1 MIVVSGLL
9 RCHQPWTKKD
19 RQPGETEE
27 STLGPSS
34 SSQEPSKE
42 IVIET
47 QELSVR
53 SGPASS
59 WGGLY
64 RVDVGGASEEVEDR
78 GSIETLTETSYNAR
92 KLAAVQNR
100 KASGFMLAKVRS
112 AALVGLDAHLVDVE
126 VDISGGLPQFSVVGL
141 PDATVKESRDR
152 VRSALKNTG
161 FHFPA
166 KRITVNLAPAGIKKE
181 GSGLDLAIAIGI
193 LVAEEV
199 IPQAVLDKRVLIGE
213 LSLDGRVKPITGALS
228 FALGCRTGY
237 DLLLPTD
244 NGVEAALVQGV
255 NVYPLQSLPEVVDFL
270 RGIHTIVQ
278 SQTTGNALESTRTAE
293 DEDYSDVRGQDHA
306 KRALE
311 VAASGGHNVLM
322 VGPPGSGK
330 TMLARRLP
338 SILPLLDLEEAIE
351 TTRVHSVAGQLP
363 PERPLL
369 TVRPFRAPHHSIS
382 DAGLVGG
389 GTVPKP
395 GEVSLAHNGVL
406 FLDESPEFKRGVLEG
421 LRQPLEDGYVVL
433 TRASGTLKYP
443 ARFMLIAA
451 MNPCPCGYYGDK
463 TRSCICTGTQIRRYR
478 AKLSG
483 PLVDRLDIHLDVP
496 PVPVRELR
504 TELPAPEGSAAIR
517 SRVMAARERQ
527 RRRYRQDGIYANAQ
541 LKPRMIKRY
550 CGLDQAAQELLEHAM
565 ARLRL
570 SARAHGRILRV
581 ARTIAD
587 LADSERIDTRHIAE
601 AIQYRSFDRNPDV

>member
-1 MIVVSGLL
+1 
-9 RCHQPWTKKD
+9 
-19 RQPGETEE
+19 
-27 STLGPSS
+27 
-34 SSQEPSKE
+34 
-42 IVIET
+42 
-47 QELSVR
+47 
-53 SGPASS
+53 
-59 WGGLY
+59 
-64 RVDVGGASEEVEDR
+64 
-78 GSIETLTETSYNAR
+78 
-92 KLAAVQNR
+92 
-100 KASGFMLAKVRS
+100 MLAKVTS

-126 VDISGGLPQFSVVGL
+126 VDIAGGLPQFSVVGL

-166 KRITVNLAPAGIKKE
+166 KRITVNLAPAGLKKE

-199 IPQAVLDKRVLIGE
+199 IPQAMLEKRVLIGE
-213 LSLDGRVKPITGALS
+213 LSLDGCVKPIAGALS
-228 FALGCRTGY
+228 FALACRVGY
-237 DLLLPTD
+237 ELLLPAE
-244 NGVEAALVQGV
+244 NGSEAALVEGV
-255 NVYPLQSLPEVVDFL
+255 RAYPLHSLPEAVEFLKGSQLLIPSGSTSAYMLEATRPVD
-270 RGIHTIVQ
+270 
-278 SQTTGNALESTRTAE
+278 
-293 DEDYSDVRGQDHA
+293 DEDYADVRGQDHA

-311 VAASGGHNVLM
+311 VAAAGGHNVLM

-338 SILPLLDLEEAIE
+338 SILPLLELDEAIDS
-351 TTRVHSVAGQLP
+351 TRVHSVAGQLP

-369 TVRPFRAPHHSIS
+369 TIRPFRAPHHSIS

-421 LRQPLEDGYVVL
+421 LRQPLEDGHVVL

-443 ARFMLIAA
+443 ARFMLVAA
-451 MNPCPCGYYGDK
+451 MNPCPCGYYGDR
-463 TRSCICTGTQIRRYR
+463 TRPCLCTGTQIRRYR

-483 PLVDRLDIHLDVP
+483 PLLDRLDIHLDVP

-504 TELPAPEGSAAIR
+504 TDLPAAEGSTEIR
-517 SRVMAARERQ
+517 ARVVAARARQ
-527 RRRYRQDGIYANAQ
+527 RHRYRQDGIYTNAQ
-541 LKPRMIKRY
+541 LKPRMVKRY
-550 CGLDQAAQELLEHAM
+550 CGLDQPAQDLLEQAM

-587 LADSERIDTRHIAE
+587 LADAERIETMHIAE
-601 AIQYRSFDRNPDV
+601 AIQYRSFDRTPDL

>member
-1 MIVVSGLL
+1 
-9 RCHQPWTKKD
+9 
-19 RQPGETEE
+19 
-27 STLGPSS
+27 
-34 SSQEPSKE
+34 
-42 IVIET
+42 
-47 QELSVR
+47 
-53 SGPASS
+53 
-59 WGGLY
+59 
-64 RVDVGGASEEVEDR
+64 
-78 GSIETLTETSYNAR
+78 
-92 KLAAVQNR
+92 
-100 KASGFMLAKVRS
+100 MLAKVTS

-152 VRSALKNTG
+152 VRSALKNCG

-199 IPQAVLDKRVLIGE
+199 IPQEMLRRRVLIGE

-228 FALGCRTGY
+228 FGIACRKGY
-237 DLLLPTD
+237 ELLLPAD
-244 NGVEAALVQGV
+244 NGPEAALVDGV
-255 NVYPLQSLPEVVDFL
+255 SAYP
-270 RGIHTIVQ
+270 IHTLAQAVEFLAGGQVIAPCL
-278 SQTTGNALESTRTAE
+278 SDHRALESFRPAD
-293 DEDYSDVRGQDHA
+293 DEDFSDVRGQDHA

-311 VAASGGHNVLM
+311 VAAAGGHNVLM

-338 SILPLLDLEEAIE
+338 SVLPLLDLDEAIE
-351 TTRVHSVAGQLP
+351 TTRVHSVAGQLAP
-363 PERPLL
+363 DRPLL

-395 GEVSLAHNGVL
+395 GEVSLAHNGIL

-421 LRQPLEDGYVVL
+421 LRQPLEDGHVTL
-433 TRASGTLKYP
+433 TRASGSLRYP

-451 MNPCPCGYYGDK
+451 MNPCPCGYYGDR
-463 TRSCICTGTQIRRYR
+463 TRPCVCSAMQIRRYR

-483 PLVDRLDIHLDVP
+483 PLLDRLDIHLDVP

-504 TELPAPEGSAAIR
+504 AELPAAETSAAIR
-517 SRVMAARERQ
+517 SRVMAARDRQ
-527 RRRYRQDGIYANAQ
+527 RERYRSEGTYTNAQ
-541 LKPRMIKRY
+541 LKPRQLKRY
-550 CGLDQAAQELLEHAM
+550 CGLDQAAQDLLEQAM
-565 ARLRL
+565 VRLRL

-587 LADSERIDTRHIAE
+587 LAESDKIDAMHVAE
-601 AIQYRSFDRNPDV
+601 AVQYRSFDRNPEV

>member
-1 MIVVSGLL
+1 
-9 RCHQPWTKKD
+9 
-19 RQPGETEE
+19 
-27 STLGPSS
+27 
-34 SSQEPSKE
+34 
-42 IVIET
+42 
-47 QELSVR
+47 
-53 SGPASS
+53 
-59 WGGLY
+59 
-64 RVDVGGASEEVEDR
+64 
-78 GSIETLTETSYNAR
+78 
-92 KLAAVQNR
+92 
-100 KASGFMLAKVRS
+100 MLAKVRS

-166 KRITVNLAPAGIKKE
+166 KRITVNLAPAGVKKE
-181 GSGLDLAIAIGI
+181 GSGLDLAIAVGI

-199 IPQAVLDKRVLIGE
+199 IPQAMVDKRVLVGE
-213 LSLDGRVKPITGALS
+213 LSLDGRVRPIMGALS
-228 FALGCRTGY
+228 FALACRARY
-237 DLLLPTD
+237 DLLLPAD
-244 NGVEAALVQGV
+244 NGAEAALVDGISA
-255 NVYPLQSLPEVVDFL
+255 YPLHSLPEAVEFL
-270 RGIHTIVQ
+270 KGNQAIVPSCSNHTL
-278 SQTTGNALESTRTAE
+278 LESARTAE
-293 DEDYSDVRGQDHA
+293 DEDYTDVRGQDHA

-338 SILPLLDLEEAIE
+338 SILPLLESEEAIE
-351 TTRVHSVAGQLP
+351 TTRIHSVAGQLAP
-363 PERPLL
+363 DRPLL

-389 GTVPKP
+389 GTIPKP

-421 LRQPLEDGYVVL
+421 LRQPLEDGHMVL

-451 MNPCPCGYYGDK
+451 MNPCPCGYWGDR
-463 TRSCICTGTQIRRYR
+463 TRSCMCTGTQIRRYR

-483 PLVDRLDIHLDVP
+483 PLLDRLDIHLDVP

-504 TELPAPEGSAAIR
+504 TELPASEGSAAIR
-517 SRVMAARERQ
+517 SRVVAARERQ
-527 RRRYRQDGIYANAQ
+527 RRRYRSDGIYTNAQ

-550 CGLDQAAQELLEHAM
+550 CGLDQPTQELLEQAM

-587 LADSERIDTRHIAE
+587 LADSERIETVHIAE
-601 AIQYRSFDRNPDV
+601 AIQYRSFDRNPDL